1 MKRKPSPHYA
11 NLAAQVEK
19 LIAEVKELKLQVK
32 ALKFGRKPQPADAS
46 PVDASPII
54 DMAPFIAK
62 AHEIDPDLIPV
73 TDLMKKYGFKSWA
86 TVANILRNVQM
97 TEEIEVDGHIRTF
110 THKVNGDFW
119 LKEVVNNAE
128 FRENDGRL
136 MCKEASECGTRMG
149 TFAIPRNWVR
159 SEIKSYRG

>member
-1 MKRKPSPHYA
+1 MKRKPSPYYN

-19 LIAEVKELKLQVK
+19 LIAEMKELKAEVK
-32 ALKFGRKPQPADAS
+32 ALKSVAKQEKKSRGDFP
-46 PVDASPII
+46 PVRDIE
-54 DMAPFIAK
+54 PFIEKAK
-62 AHEIDPDLIPV
+62 AIDPDLIPIS
-73 TDLMKKYGFKSWA
+73 DLAKKYGFSSWY
-86 TVANILRNVQM
+86 TVARILRNMRM
-97 TEEIEVDGHIRTF
+97 TTEIEIDGSIRTF

-119 LKEVVNNAE
+119 LKEAVNNAE
-128 FRENDGRL
+128 FRESDGRL

>member
-32 ALKFGRKPQPADAS
+32 ALKSGIKSTPNDAATS
-46 PVDASPII
+46 I

-62 AHEIDPDLIPV
+62 AHDIDPELIPV

-86 TVANILRNVQM
+86 TVVNILRNVQM
-97 TEEIEVDGHIRTF
+97 TTEIEVDGHIRTF

-119 LKEVVNNAE
+119 LRDVVNNSE
-128 FRENDGRL
+128 YRPSDGKL
-136 MCKEASECGTRMG
+136 MCKEASESGKKMG

>member
-19 LIAEVKELKLQVK
+19 LIAEVKELKSEVK
-32 ALKFGRKPQPADAS
+32 GLKSGSKSPHNDTAPA
-46 PVDASPII
+46 I
-54 DMAPFIAK
+54 DMTPFIAK

-86 TVANILRNVQM
+86 TVVNILRNVQM
-97 TEEIEVDGHIRTF
+97 TTEIEVDGHIRTF

-119 LKEVVNNAE
+119 LRSAVNNSE
-128 FRENDGRL
+128 YRPSDGKL
-136 MCKEASECGTRMG
+136 MCKEASESGKKMG
-149 TFAIPRNWVR
+149 TFAIPRNWMR
-159 SEIKSYRG
+159 SEIKSYRR

>member
-1 MKRKPSPHYA
+1 MKRKPSPYYN

-32 ALKFGRKPQPADAS
+32 VLKSGKKSQPADAS
-46 PVDASPII
+46 PADSSPVI

-62 AHEIDPDLIPV
+62 AHEIDPELIPV

-86 TVANILRNVQM
+86 TVVNILRNVQM
-97 TEEIEVDGHIRTF
+97 TVEIELDGHVRTF

-119 LKEVVNNAE
+119 LKEAVNNAE
-128 FRENDGRL
+128 FRESDGRL

>member
-32 ALKFGRKPQPADAS
+32 ALKSGNKSQTSDDA
-46 PVDASPII
+46 PVI

-86 TVANILRNVQM
+86 TVVNILRNVQM

-119 LKEVVNNAE
+119 LRDVVNNAE
-128 FRENDGRL
+128 YRPSDGRL
-136 MCKEASECGTRMG
+136 MCKEASESGKKMG
-149 TFAIPRNWVR
+149 TFSIPRNWVR

>member
-1 MKRKPSPHYA
+1 MKRKPSPYYN

-19 LIAEVKELKLQVK
+19 LIAEVKELKAEVK
-32 ALKFGRKPQPADAS
+32 ALKSGAKQEKKSRGDFP
-46 PVDASPII
+46 PIRDI
-54 DMAPFIAK
+54 EPFIEKAK
-62 AHEIDPDLIPV
+62 AIDPDLIPISE
-73 TDLMKKYGFKSWA
+73 LAKKYGFSSWY
-86 TVANILRNVQM
+86 TVARILRNMRM
-97 TEEIEVDGHIRTF
+97 TTEIEIDGSIRTF

-119 LKEVVNNAE
+119 LKEAVNNAE

>member
-32 ALKFGRKPQPADAS
+32 ALKSGNKSQPSDDS
-46 PVDASPII
+46 PVI

-86 TVANILRNVQM
+86 TVVNILRNVQM
-97 TEEIEVDGHIRTF
+97 TEEVEVDGHIRTF

-119 LKEVVNNAE
+119 LRDVVNNAE
-128 FRENDGRL
+128 YRPSDGRL
-136 MCKEASECGTRMG
+136 MCKEASESGKKMG
-149 TFAIPRNWVR
+149 TFSIPRNWVR

>member
-1 MKRKPSPHYA
+1 MKRKPSPYYN

-19 LIAEVKELKLQVK
+19 LITEVKELKAEVK
-32 ALKFGRKPQPADAS
+32 ALKAGAKAEKKSRGDFP
-46 PVDASPII
+46 PVRDIE
-54 DMAPFIAK
+54 PFIEKAK
-62 AHEIDPDLIPV
+62 AIDPDLIPIS
-73 TDLMKKYGFKSWA
+73 DLAKKYGFSSWY
-86 TVANILRNVQM
+86 TVARILRNMRM
-97 TEEIEVDGHIRTF
+97 TTEIEIDGSIRTF

-119 LKEVVNNAE
+119 LKEAVNNAE
-128 FRENDGRL
+128 FREIDGRL